1 MLDLNDKIIEIEV
14 KILSITG
21 LVTNSALP
29 AVENKVSD
37 VINLVKKKTNYN
49 TKISEIEKKVLTIII
64 IDPNH
69 NRYIIN
75 PEFNNLAAGGFT
87 ARIAKG
93 NLVTETDFD
102 TKLQSLNEKINSNKT
117 KHLLVETDLKS

>member
-37 VINLVKKKTNYN
+37 VINLVKKKQ
-49 TKISEIEKKVLTIII
+49 III
-64 IDPNH
+64 Q
-69 NRYIIN
+69 
-75 PEFNNLAAGGFT
+75 
-87 ARIAKG
+87 K
-93 NLVTETDFD
+93 LV
-102 TKLQSLNEKINSNKT
+102 KLKRKF
-117 KHLLVETDLKS
+117 